1 MQKITVGFI
10 KLINCFVLCKIVL
23 KVFVTPLQLH
33 RHFDNTV
40 QGEENFRLSAKVA
53 NSSCSH
59 SRRKRARC
67 TIWIKVNSII
77 TLPLVIPI
85 YIKTTVYQL
94 FSVPAFLGFNKKKFN
109 IIQALLEDSSFLQYL
124 NWFCLDCFE
133 FVSNT
138 LILAFLTCI
147 DTLKPAKKSW

>member
-1 MQKITVGFI
+1 MSFFWQKNLWCQIDF
-10 KLINCFVLCKIVL
+10 LIICNFFWSNHFWIRCQI
-23 KVFVTPLQLH
+23 KVFLYWIHVSLGPKWKNLGSGFPSLVASTASHATYYNLPYLQLH

-53 NSSCSH
+53 NSFCSH

-85 YIKTTVYQL
+85 YINTKVYQL
-94 FSVPAFLGFNKKKFN
+94 FLFPAFLVLVFRF
-109 IIQALLEDSSFLQYL
+109 
-124 NWFCLDCFE
+124 
-133 FVSNT
+133 
-138 LILAFLTCI
+138 
-147 DTLKPAKKSW
+147 